1 MLFATPNIGA
11 DQTGYS
17 QACWNYLM
25 ALHTAGFKD
34 LDLFPTTS
42 IDWRDVP
49 FWAHPVRSQTNSSK
63 RSPIIIHADP
73 AHSTQTMLGGAPR
86 LLLTVFETTKLPS
99 RIVEQMS
106 NSTDGIITA
115 SEFNRQGLVDSGYT
129 KPIHLV
135 PHTEGRWWWEKAPA
149 RTITDRFV
157 FTYVGTMNER
167 KNPFGA
173 LAAYKA
179 AFPEERTDT
188 AFALKTFA
196 TNEDQI
202 KALEDAAEGR
212 NDIWIWNDL
221 WKESK
226 IQWLHANT
234 DVFVSAHY
242 GEGWGVGPFKAKLL
256 GKRVIYTDFSAV
268 QEFLSPE
275 HDFPVEYDLI
285 DLSRWSVGETYTS
298 AGPDEPLLQWAKPR
312 FDALVEAFRTA
323 RKVES
328 PTPEAHVQ
336 ALRERFEWG
345 NVGRQF
351 IEVIDKYPG

>member
-1 MLFATPNIGA
+1 MHASP
-11 DQTGYS
+11 
-17 QACWNYLM
+17 
-25 ALHTAGFKD
+25 AGSGD
-34 LDLFPTTS
+34 IL
-42 IDWRDVP
+42 
-49 FWAHPVRSQTNSSK
+49 
-63 RSPIIIHADP
+63 
-73 AHSTQTMLGGAPR
+73 LGGAPR
-86 LLLTVFETTKLPS
+86 LLLTVFETTKLPK
-99 RIVEQMS
+99 RTIDQMH
-106 NSTDGIITA
+106 NWTDGVIAA

-129 KPIHLV
+129 KPIHVV
-135 PHTEGRWWWEKAPA
+135 PHTEGRWWWENAPA

-157 FTYVGTMNER
+157 FTYVGTMNPR
-167 KNPFGA
+167 KNALGA

-179 AFPEERTDT
+179 AFPEESKDT
-188 AFALKTFA
+188 AFALKTFM

-202 KALEDAAEGR
+202 AALEAECAGR
-212 NDIWIWNDL
+212 SDIWIWNDL

-268 QEFLSPE
+268 REFLTPE
-275 HDFPVEYDLI
+275 FDFPVECDLI
-285 DLSRWSVGETYTS
+285 DITRLSIGETYTS
-298 AGPDEPLLQWAKPR
+298 AGLGEPLLQWAKPR

-328 PTPEAHVQ
+328 PPPVEHIK
-336 ALRERFEWG
+336 ALRDKFEWA

>member
-1 MLFATPNIGA
+1 MLFAPPPITG

-25 ALHTAGFKD
+25 SLYTAGFRD
-34 LDLFPTTS
+34 LDLFPVGAL
-42 IDWRDVP
+42 DWRDVP
-49 FWAHPVRSQTNSSK
+49 LWAHPIRSQTNSDK
-63 RSPIIIHADP
+63 RSPIVIHGDP
-73 AHSTQTMLGGAPR
+73 LQPSKVVLGGAPR
-86 LLLTVFETTKLPS
+86 LLLTVFETTRLPK
-99 RIVEQMS
+99 RNIDHLHQW
-106 NSTDGIITA
+106 TDGVITA
-115 SEFNRQGLVDSGYT
+115 SEFNRQGLADSGYA

-157 FTYVGTMNER
+157 FTYVGTMNQR
-167 KNPFGA
+167 KNPLGA

-179 AFPEERTDT
+179 AFPEERADT

-202 KALEDAAEGR
+202 KALEDATEGR

-221 WKESK
+221 WRESK

-285 DLSRWSVGETYTS
+285 DIPRWSGESYCLTE
-298 AGPDEPLLQWAKPR
+298 PDESPLQWAKPR

-328 PTPEAHVQ
+328 PTPEAHVR

-345 NVGRQF
+345 SVGRQF

>member
-1 MLFATPNIGA
+1 MLFAPPPITG

-34 LDLFPTTS
+34 LDLFSTGPL
-42 IDWRDVP
+42 DWRDVP
-49 FWAHPVRSQTNSSK
+49 LWAHPIRSQTSSDN
-63 RSPIIIHADP
+63 RCPIVIHGY
-73 AHSTQTMLGGAPR
+73 STRPSTVVLGGAPR
-86 LLLTVFETTKLPS
+86 LLLTVFETTKLS
-99 RIVEQMS
+99 KRIVEHLHQW
-106 NSTDGIITA
+106 TDGIITA
-115 SEFNRQGLVDSGYT
+115 SEFNRQGLEDSGYT
-129 KPIHLV
+129 KPVHVV

-157 FTYVGTMNER
+157 FTYVGTLNER

-179 AFPEERTDT
+179 AFPEERSDT

-202 KALEDAAEGR
+202 KALEEATEGR
-212 NDIWIWNDL
+212 SDIWIWNDL

-234 DVFVSAHY
+234 DVFVTAHC

-268 QEFLSPE
+268 REFLSHE
-275 HDFPVEYDLI
+275 HDFPVEYDMVDI
-285 DLSRWSVGETYTS
+285 PRWAVGETYTS
-298 AGPDEPLLQWAKPR
+298 AGRDEPLLQWAKPR

-345 NVGRQF
+345 SVGRQF

>member
-1 MLFATPNIGA
+1 MLFVPPPITG
-11 DQTGYS
+11 DQSGYS

-25 ALHTAGFKD
+25 SLHTAGFRD
-34 LDLFPTTS
+34 LDLFPNTS

-49 FWAHPVRSQTNSSK
+49 LWAHAIRSQTNSPK
-63 RSPIIIHADP
+63 RSPIIMHGDP
-73 AHSTQTMLGGAPR
+73 TTISALRVGGAPR
-86 LLLTVFETTKLPS
+86 LLLTVFETTKLPK
-99 RIVEQMS
+99 RIIDDLLAA
-106 NSTDGIITA
+106 TDGIITA

-129 KPIHLV
+129 KPVHVV
-135 PHTEGRWWWEKAPA
+135 PHTEGRWWWENAPA

-157 FTYVGTMNER
+157 FTYVGTMNPR
-167 KNPFGA
+167 KNALGA

-179 AFPEERTDT
+179 AFPEESKDT
-188 AFALKTFA
+188 AFVLKTFA

-202 KALEDAAEGR
+202 AGLEAASEGR
-212 NDIWIWNDL
+212 SDIWIWNDL

-234 DVFVSAHY
+234 DVFVSAHC
-242 GEGWGVGPFKAKLL
+242 GEGWGVGPFKSKLL

-268 QEFLSPE
+268 REFLTPE
-275 HDFPVEYDLI
+275 FDFPVECDLI
-285 DLSRWSVGETYTS
+285 DLPRWSVGESYTV
-298 AGPDEPLLQWAKPR
+298 AGQGESPLQWAKPR

-323 RKVES
+323 RKIES
-328 PTPEAHVQ
+328 PPPAEHIK
-336 ALRERFEWG
+336 ALRDKFEWA